1 MSATSVCIEGM
12 SRTTLLR
19 EAKAGNRDS
28 FARLVGPYALSLY
41 KGALRLTSSTA
52 DAEDV
57 RQEAILKAMMRLEQ
71 FEGKCGEGGAELHS
85 WLSRIGRNTAIDVI
99 RKRRAGKIV
108 STDEPVGE
116 AGETFEASLRS
127 SEQDPEERYARRE
140 TRKQLADAISS
151 LPAELRQVCLLRDVM
166 QYSTQEVAEQL
177 DISAMAVRLRLFR
190 ARNRLRTVLTAGFTR
205 RIQASQ
211 VPFSP
216 LRRKEKHQNL
226 STNVVPSF
234 ASGD

>member
-1 MSATSVCIEGM
+1 MSATSICIEGM
-12 SRTTLLR
+12 SRTTLLS

-151 LPAELRQVCLLRDVM
+151 LQAELRQVCLLRDVM

-177 DISAMAVRLRLFR
+177 GISAMAVRLRLFR
-190 ARNRLRTVLTAGFTR
+190 ARNRLRAILTAGFTR
-205 RIQASQ
+205 RIQASA
-211 VPFSP
+211 PFSP
-216 LRRKEKHQNL
+216 VRRKEKPYQNL
-226 STNVVPSF
+226 STSVVPSF